1 LTYANIFKKIFKKQS
16 EGSAAYEIQNSQFKI
31 LSPKGHDYLTGSNFH
46 NSELIRKKTKN
57 IFATKATR

>member
-31 LSPKGHDYLTGSNFH
+31 LSPKGHDYLQSKS
-46 NSELIRKKTKN
+46 SEFLALKGTI
-57 IFATKATR
+57 I